1 MAATLRFLTPSSFQE
16 NRLFVG
22 KLPSVFENENVK
34 LKSSR
39 QIYAGALTFD
49 FSLGEYQFRNESDVS
64 FPLRLQEIASNRK
77 SSTVL
82 DLLADLFSLDL
93 SRCGQ
98 LWNSWLNK
106 VNQLYFR
113 MLEDELN
120 GFDHLKTLNRVI
132 EEFHWINES
141 EVREIVT
148 QVVNDTPVIDVHTHL
163 FPQSHGNLLLFGID
177 ELLTYHY
184 LVAEYFMTAPLSII
198 PEGNLNFFL

>member
-82 DLLADLFSLDL
+82 DLLADLFS
-93 SRCGQ
+93 
-98 LWNSWLNK
+98 
-106 VNQLYFR
+106 
-113 MLEDELN
+113 
-120 GFDHLKTLNRVI
+120 RVI